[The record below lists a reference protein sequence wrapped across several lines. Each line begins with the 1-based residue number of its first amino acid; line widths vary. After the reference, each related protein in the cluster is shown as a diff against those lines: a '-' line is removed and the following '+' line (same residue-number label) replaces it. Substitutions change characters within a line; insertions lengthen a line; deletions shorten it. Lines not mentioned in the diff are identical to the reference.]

1 MMPWINEVSG
11 FKGIEILWMIIILF
25 KRFGS
30 SVCLYAYFFIYS
42 YIHLSTHSLTPHS
55 LTHSFIRSFIYS
67 FIHSLV
73 HSFIHTET
81 RNLYLYTLIICKD
94 DFVTCVIKCL

>member
-30 SVCLYAYFFIYS
+30 SVCMHIFLFIHTFICPLTHSLPTHSLIHSFAHS
-42 YIHLSTHSLTPHS
+42 YIH
-55 LTHSFIRSFIYS
+55 S

-81 RNLYLYTLIICKD
+81 GICI
-94 DFVTCVIKCL
+94 CMC